1 MPSHV
6 PLATTADAADDDDAE
21 VDVDEDHI
29 ERLARLRARDPP
41 RPGADSGDAV
51 PIDPDAAD
59 VRLHRTLTDEEL
71 VRQIGVLR
79 AECDALEAAL
89 AEVQVL
95 SDRWVF
101 RSELT
106 EKQLLLDRLEDGA
119 SSRDAILPRFPISR
133 LLHFVVVA
141 VLLLHGA

>member
-1 MPSHV
+1 MPIHV
-6 PLATTADAADDDDAE
+6 PLATTADAAADDDGE
-21 VDVDEDHI
+21 VDVDEDHV

-71 VRQIGVLR
+71 ERQIGVLR
-79 AECDALEAAL
+79 AECGALEVAL

-119 SSRDAILPRFPISR
+119 SSRDAIPPRFPISS
-133 LLHFVVVA
+133 HAFSA
-141 VLLLHGA
+141 SLLLHGA

>member
-6 PLATTADAADDDDAE
+6 PLATTADAAADDGE
-21 VDVDEDHI
+21 VVVDEDHV
-29 ERLARLRARDPP
+29 ERLARLRARAPP
-41 RPGADSGDAV
+41 RPGADPGDAV

-71 VRQIGVLR
+71 ERQIGVLR
-79 AECDALEAAL
+79 AECGALEAAL

-101 RSELT
+101 RSDLT

-119 SSRDAILPRFPISR
+119 SSRDTIPPRFPISS
-133 LLHFVVVA
+133 HAFSA
-141 VLLLHGA
+141 SLLLHGA